1 MRGSPAQLRCIE
13 EPGRQSQRA
22 ELVACCEEQDWNVDR
37 VAVLLGVHRA
47 TLYRRL
53 KRLGIQPPVSPA
65 GGTGLN

>member
-1 MRGSPAQLRCIE
+1 M
-13 EPGRQSQRA
+13 
-22 ELVACCEEQDWNVDR
+22 ACCEEQDWNVDR

-47 TLYRRL
+47 TLYRRP